1 MISHLSSSYL
11 PPEVSHKSKSVSNFM
26 RVIFCSLSNHLK
38 SYQTFTVVL
47 IAHLI
52 VLVMMISHYLLYNKI
67 I

>member
-1 MISHLSSSYL
+1 
-11 PPEVSHKSKSVSNFM
+11 M